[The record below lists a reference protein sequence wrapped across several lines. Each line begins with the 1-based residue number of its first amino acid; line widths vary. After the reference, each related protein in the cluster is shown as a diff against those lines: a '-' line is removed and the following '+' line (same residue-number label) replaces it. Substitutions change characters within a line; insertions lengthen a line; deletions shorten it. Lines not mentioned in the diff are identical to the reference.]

1 MSLSTKSSHVNFSSP
16 FSFSINW
23 EKKKSIFFI
32 FLFLLDFSK
41 AFITRFEILGFIR
54 NSLWRFYLAFHV
66 GSFIWL
72 LSVIRLHIQWYL
84 FCLIMFEFG
93 DLNFFFAILTFY
105 FSFLSKCSSGHQ
117 ISCSSSY
124 TQSLKLKNLAVT
136 VIEKNICNFCREIG
150 LFKQRK
156 ITNRHS
162 IEIFIFQRNYRLL
175 RFDLIFPFLLSN
187 G

>member
-136 VIEKNICNFCREIG
+136 VDWKKH
-150 LFKQRK
+150 LQ
-156 ITNRHS
+156 
-162 IEIFIFQRNYRLL
+162 
-175 RFDLIFPFLLSN
+175 FL
-187 G
+187 

>member
-72 LSVIRLHIQWYL
+72 LSVIRLHIQWHL

-93 DLNFFFAILTFY
+93 DLNFFFRNTDLL
-105 FSFLSKCSSGHQ
+105 FSFLSMCSSGHQ

-124 TQSLKLKNLAVT
+124 TQSLKLKKFGCNCRLKKTFAIFV
-136 VIEKNICNFCREIG
+136 EKWVYLNKEKLLIGIQLKFSFSKEIIDYSG
-150 LFKQRK
+150 S
-156 ITNRHS
+156 T
-162 IEIFIFQRNYRLL
+162 
-175 RFDLIFPFLLSN
+175 
-187 G
+187 